1 MTSAEESVP
10 SAVLRMVEAT
20 NASDSAG
27 FVAAFADDAYLEDWG
42 RGFHGHEGIASW
54 DQSDNIGRQSH
65 FEVRS
70 VRAEGDGYV
79 VTLAVSGGG
88 FNGVSDFY
96 FEVDDDVIRQMIVR
110 AD

>member
-1 MTSAEESVP
+1 MTTDEETP
-10 SAVLRMVEAT
+10 PAAVLRMVEAT
-20 NASDSAG
+20 NAGDSAA

-42 RGFHGHEGIASW
+42 RGFQGHEGIASW
-54 DQSDNIGRQSH
+54 DQSDNIGQQSH

-70 VRAEGDGYV
+70 VRSEGDGYV

-96 FEVDDDVIRQMIVR
+96 FEVDGDVIRSMIIR

>member
-1 MTSAEESVP
+1 MDTP
-10 SAVLRMVEAT
+10 PAVLRMVEAT
-20 NASDSAG
+20 NAADSAG
-27 FVAAFADDAYLEDWG
+27 FVDAFAEDAYLEDWG
-42 RGFHGHEGIASW
+42 RTFRGRDGVAQW
-54 DQSDNIGRQSH
+54 NASDNIGRQSH

-79 VTLAVSGGG
+79 VTIGVSGGG

-96 FEVDDDVIRQMIVR
+96 FEVEDDVIRSMVIR